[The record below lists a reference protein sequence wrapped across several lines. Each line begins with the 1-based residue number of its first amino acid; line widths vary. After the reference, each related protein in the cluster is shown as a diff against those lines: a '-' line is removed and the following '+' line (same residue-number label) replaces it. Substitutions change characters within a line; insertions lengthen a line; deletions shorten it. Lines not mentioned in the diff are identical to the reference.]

1 MEHAMGQRIRIL
13 IADDHPH
20 SRKGLR
26 ALLSTYSAVEVV
38 SEARDGREAVQLV
51 EECQPDVVLMD
62 IQMPVWDGLQATR
75 QIKARWPQVRVI
87 ALTIRATSQTAAMSA
102 GADGFLLKGCPSQE
116 LFAEIQRQGK
126 PGPQAPKTQPESEL
140 SAQREG
146 NYHQSRM
153 KVAVSTS

>member
-1 MEHAMGQRIRIL
+1 MEGAMGQRIRIL

-26 ALLSTYSAVEVV
+26 ALLATYSAVEVV

-62 IQMPVWDGLQATR
+62 IKMPVWDGLQATR

-87 ALTIRATSQTAAMSA
+87 ALTIRATSQSAAMSA

-116 LFAEIQRQGK
+116 LFAEIQRQGQPR
-126 PGPQAPKTQPESEL
+126 PGAPKTKPESEL
-140 SAQREG
+140 SAMREG
-146 NYHQSRM
+146 NYHQGRM